1 MRNSSMGTETVPM
14 RGIHLVQKLY
24 SFLYLPWVPPM
35 CRSISVCFR
44 GFKCARVDFFSPK
57 KELQALNNGGCYE

>member
-14 RGIHLVQKLY
+14 GGGYLVQKLY

-57 KELQALNNGGCYE
+57 KEPKSLIEGGGYE